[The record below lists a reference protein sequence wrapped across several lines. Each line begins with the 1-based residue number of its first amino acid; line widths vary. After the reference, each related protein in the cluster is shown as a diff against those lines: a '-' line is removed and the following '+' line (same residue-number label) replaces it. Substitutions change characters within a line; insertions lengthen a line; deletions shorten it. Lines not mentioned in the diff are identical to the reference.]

1 MSKKIIS
8 FALTKKAIERLNK
21 TSKALGVSRSELLE
35 FMIEKGWH
43 FPGGV
48 QEAVDQIS
56 KLQKQARAKMK
67 KETSQT

>member
-8 FALTKKAIERLNK
+8 FALTKSAIERLNK

-43 FPGGV
+43 FPEEI
-48 QEAVDQIS
+48 QETVDQIS
-56 KLQKQARAKMK
+56 KLQKRAEAKMK
-67 KETSQT
+67 RETSQT